1 MSEINLKEQ
10 LDFAGVNSVDMT
22 SDVVDFITERFADTI
37 NNSDIVV
44 DVDDDVICELVS
56 ELLVQVGA
64 NLQRT
69 PEEWV

>member
-10 LDFAGVNSVDMT
+10 LDSVGVNSVDMT